1 MDKYSTLINILDQ
14 LRLEAPIEFR
24 SYRPNENDEE
34 KLNQARSKSL
44 IHLFLKVSFGLL
56 TFKERVKYLTDG
68 SYDGGIDAYYIDQDN
83 KKVYLIQSKF
93 RNNSKNFENKSI
105 ELSELLKMDIERVTD
120 GETHDES
127 GNEYSGKIKQ
137 LQRELN
143 QIPNIGR
150 FEYEI
155 ILLANMSPCPAPSVL
170 RRLIGSF
177 DTKIYDYKK
186 VYDDL
191 VFPVVSGTFYNQ
203 SELCISLNIDNSVS
217 NSAKINYN
225 VETEFTDCDIT
236 VVFVPTEEI
245 GRILNKYRNSVL
257 TFNPRC
263 YLELKNNSVNTD
275 IHDTICTKST
285 NEFALF
291 NNGITMLSDKTSFSE
306 HVGRKGKAQIVIEN
320 PQIINGGQT
329 AYTLSRIYE
338 EYVINERNPKIF
350 EKKEVL
356 LKLITIDSS
365 TKKDDVS
372 KLNLIEAISKATNS
386 QSVVEN
392 SDRRSNDKIQV
403 QLQKLFYSKY
413 GTYYERKKGEF
424 ADGIRDKYI
433 TRSQLLDRD
442 LLLRLALACDGFP
455 TQARRSSSK
464 IIFAEEKFGKILHD
478 ESRVDEYYYAFKF
491 YQTLIDME
499 KKISADQKDPFGTA
513 NYGNALRYGK
523 YAATFTGTSLYFKDE
538 NSVSNITNDVNS
550 TLARWLEFEQFASK
564 QHDNWAY
571 FKTTMSSD
579 NEMVQANNYD
589 GYYKGRTLDNN
600 LDSFFEITL
609 NKI

>member
-1 MDKYSTLINILDQ
+1 MNKYDTLINILDQ
-14 LRLEAPIEFR
+14 LRLEAPTEFK
-24 SYRPNENDEE
+24 SYRPSEDDLE
-34 KLNQARSKSL
+34 KLNHARSKSL

-56 TFKERVKYLTDG
+56 TFKERIKYLTDG

-83 KKVYLIQSKF
+83 KKIYLIQSKF

-105 ELSELLKMDIERVTD
+105 ELNELLKMDVERITD

-137 LQRELN
+137 LQRELSE
-143 QIPNIGR
+143 IPNIGR

-155 ILLANMSPCPAPSVL
+155 ILLANLAPCPTPQLL
-170 RRLIGSF
+170 RRLIGPF
-177 DTKIYDYKK
+177 ETKIYDHKK
-186 VYDDL
+186 IYEEL

-225 VETEFTDCDIT
+225 VETAFTDCDIT

-306 HVGRKGKAQIVIEN
+306 RVGKKGKAQIVIEN

-329 AYTLSRIYE
+329 AYTLSRIYQ
-338 EYVINERNPKIF
+338 EYVVDERNPKIF
-350 EKKEVL
+350 DNKEVL
-356 LKLITIDSS
+356 LKIITIDGT
-365 TKKDDVS
+365 TKKDEVS

-392 SDRRSNDKIQV
+392 ADRRSNDKIQV
-403 QLQKLFYSKY
+403 QLQKFFYNEY
-413 GTYYERKKGEF
+413 GIYYERKKGEF

-442 LLLRLALACDGFP
+442 LLLRLALACDGLP

-464 IIFAEEKFGKILHD
+464 IIFAEEKFGKVLHD

-491 YQTLIDME
+491 HQTLIDIE
-499 KKISADQKDPFGTA
+499 KKVSADLKDPYGTV
-513 NYGNALRYGK
+513 NYGHLLRYGK
-523 YAATFTGTSLYFKDE
+523 YAATFVGTSLYFKDK
-538 NSVSNITNDVNS
+538 NSASDITNNVNS
-550 TLARWLEFEQFASK
+550 TLEKWLEFEDYASK
-564 QHDNWAY
+564 QIDNWIY
-571 FKTTMSSD
+571 FKTIRNSD
-579 NEMVQANNYD
+579 DEKIQVNNYD
-589 GYYKGRTLDNN
+589 GYYKGRTLDRD
-600 LDSFFEITL
+600 LDAFFEITL
-609 NKI
+609 SKL